1 MRNVIPRFRI
11 PEEAIDKDV
20 ALAARMGAAF
30 VCGKPAPTLSE
41 LHEAGYE
48 NIILAFGAEKP
59 GMLALEGNV
68 INVIDFLRKAKNA
81 PDRLTLGQS
90 VAVIGGGNTAMD
102 AARAAKH
109 LGVPKVT
116 IVYRRTRRFMP
127 ADAEELAL
135 ALADGVEFAE
145 LAAPAAHKGGM
156 LLCDR
161 MALGAPDASGRRAPV
176 PTGERVSIPADT
188 VIAAVGEAPD
198 EAAFASYGAAL
209 DARGRAKAEY
219 PGRIFVAGDALRGPA
234 TVVEA
239 IADARAAADAITGV
253 SRKAEFPSAC
263 RPGYGAA
270 LMKKG
275 RLAFPA
281 EAGCDAQRCLA
292 CNTVCETC
300 ATVCPNR
307 ANVAVEVPG
316 HAMRQIVHV
325 DYLCNECGNCATF
338 CPYDSRPYRDKFT
351 LFRNEADFADSEND
365 GFLVLCAK
373 CPRVRVRLAGVAADY
388 DLSGQSGLDPEI
400 EALIRAILSKYAYML

>member
-1 MRNVIPRFRI
+1 
-11 PEEAIDKDV
+11 
-20 ALAARMGAAF
+20 
-30 VCGKPAPTLSE
+30 
-41 LHEAGYE
+41 
-48 NIILAFGAEKP
+48 
-59 GMLALEGNV
+59 
-68 INVIDFLRKAKNA
+68 
-81 PDRLTLGQS
+81 
-90 VAVIGGGNTAMD
+90 
-102 AARAAKH
+102 
-109 LGVPKVT
+109 
-116 IVYRRTRRFMP
+116 
-127 ADAEELAL
+127 
-135 ALADGVEFAE
+135 
-145 LAAPAAHKGGM
+145 M
-156 LLCDR
+156 LLCGR

-176 PTGERVSIPADT
+176 PTGESVSIPADT

-219 PGRIFVAGDALRGPA
+219 PGGIYVAGDALRGPA

-263 RPGYGAA
+263 RSGYGAT

-338 CPYDSRPYRDKFT
+338 CPYDSRPCRDKFT
-351 LFRNEADFADSEND
+351 LFRNEADFIDSEND

-373 CPRVRVRLAGVAADY
+373 CPRVRVRLAGIAADY
-388 DLSGQSGLDPEI
+388 DLSGQSELDPEI